1 MSQAAKKVC
10 MTADVEKVLDSYPAG
25 IRKRM
30 EVLRNLIL
38 RTAAR
43 TEGVGVITETLKWG
57 EPAYLTEA
65 SKSGSTIRMGWKASS
80 PDHYAL
86 YFNCRTTLVDTFR
99 TLARHCRDFRRNEG
113 VPIEDIKLR
122 GKETTPS
129 QVALRKE
136 VADRVRAILGETDA
150 VAIDMMLE
158 NRDWA
163 EIGEQLGVKADAARM
178 RVRPA
183 GMPRRSRSPRSTP
196 PRVRR
201 SR

>member
-99 TLARHCRDFRRNEG
+99 TRFPELKYEG
-113 VPIEDIKLR
+113 N
-122 GKETTPS
+122 
-129 QVALRKE
+129 
-136 VADRVRAILGETDA
+136 RAIL
-150 VAIDMMLE
+150 LE
-158 NRDWA
+158 QNDTLPRAALVECIEMALTYHRNR
-163 EIGEQLGVKADAARM
+163 K
-178 RVRPA
+178 
-183 GMPRRSRSPRSTP
+183 
-196 PRVRR
+196 
-201 SR
+201 